1 MIPSNL
7 NLYYIF
13 YVTAQS
19 ANISTA
25 AKRLY
30 ISQPAVSKSISR
42 LEESLDTLLFIRS
55 SRGVKLTPEGA
66 LLFQELQ
73 SAFQSI
79 EKGEDAVKKSVR
91 LGIGRL
97 SIGASTTLC
106 KYVLLPR
113 LPEFIQENPYV
124 KLSISCQPTHN
135 TLHALE
141 LEELDVGITGEPER
155 AGAFRFYPIRT
166 IHDILVT
173 TKQYLN
179 WLTLQEKEISL
190 ENTTLL
196 LLDKNNITRRYVENY
211 LLNRHLSPASIL
223 EISTMDLLIEFARA
237 GLGVACV
244 IEEFVEKELAEGT
257 LIRFPQEHEIPPRKI
272 GFACKNSTNP
282 TPVVQKFMKLFIPDS
297 GDLE

>member
-42 LEESLDTLLFIRS
+42 LEANLETLLFTRS
-55 SRGVKLTPEGA
+55 SRGVKLTQEGA

-73 SAFQSI
+73 SAFEAI
-79 EKGEDAVKKSVR
+79 EKGEEAIKKSVQ
-91 LGIGRL
+91 LGIGQL
-97 SIGASTTLC
+97 SIGVSTTLC
-106 KYVLLPR
+106 KYVLLPK

-141 LEELDVGITGEPER
+141 QEELDIGLTGESEKSS
-155 AGAFRFYPIRT
+155 GCRFYPIRT
-166 IHDILVT
+166 IHDVLVT
-173 TKQYLN
+173 TRQYVD
-179 WLTLQEKEISL
+179 WLKLQKREVTL
-190 ENTTLL
+190 ENATLL
-196 LLDKNNITRRYVENY
+196 LLDKNNITRRYVEKY
-211 LLNRHLSPASIL
+211 LLNRQIPPSSIL

-257 LIRFPQEHEIPPRKI
+257 LIPFPQDQEIPPRKI

-282 TPVVQKFMKLFIPDS
+282 TPVAQKFMELFIPD
-297 GDLE
+297 GGNLE